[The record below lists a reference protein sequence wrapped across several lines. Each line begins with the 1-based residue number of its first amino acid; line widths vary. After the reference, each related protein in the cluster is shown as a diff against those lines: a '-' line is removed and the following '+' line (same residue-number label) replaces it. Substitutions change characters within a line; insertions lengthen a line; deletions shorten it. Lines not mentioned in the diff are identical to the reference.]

1 MKRAGRGSLVLLGL
15 LSAVGVSS
23 GRAGESAVHARA
35 ADARLEWGPCPPV
48 FPKGCEIAVLHGDP
62 AADNADVFLRVPG
75 GYAIPS
81 HRHTSAERMV
91 LVAGEL
97 EVTYAGGAPFTM
109 TVGSYAYGPAR
120 VPHEARCIG
129 REACVLSIA
138 FETPVDA
145 ELAALTK

>member
-1 MKRAGRGSLVLLGL
+1 MRRAWYGPLVLLALVAGTGGT
-15 LSAVGVSS
+15 SV
-23 GRAGESAVHARA
+23 RADESAVHARA
-35 ADARLEWGPCPPV
+35 TDAKLHWGPCPPV

-62 AADNADVFLRVPG
+62 TRDNADVFLRVPG

-97 EVTYAGGAPFTM
+97 EVRYAAGAPFTM

-129 REACVLSIA
+129 RQACVLAIA
-138 FETPVDA
+138 FEKPVDA
-145 ELAALTK
+145 EPAALTK

>member
-1 MKRAGRGSLVLLGL
+1 VKRALHGPLALLALSLCVD
-15 LSAVGVSS
+15 ASS

-35 ADARLEWGPCPPV
+35 ADAKLQWGPCPPV

-75 GYAIPS
+75 GYAIPP

-91 LVAGEL
+91 LIAGEL
-97 EVTYAGGAPFTM
+97 EVTYAGHAPFTM

-120 VPHEARCIG
+120 LPHEARCIG
-129 REACVLSIA
+129 TETCVLSIA

>member
-1 MKRAGRGSLVLLGL
+1 MRRAWYGSLALLALVSGT
-15 LSAVGVSS
+15 GVTWV
-23 GRAGESAVHARA
+23 RAEESAVHARA
-35 ADARLEWGPCPPV
+35 TDAKLQWGPCPPV

-129 REACVLSIA
+129 REVCVLSIA
-138 FETPVDA
+138 FETAVDA

>member
-1 MKRAGRGSLVLLGL
+1 VTRARYGSLALLCL
-15 LSAVGVSS
+15 AFWVDASS

-35 ADARLEWGPCPPV
+35 TDAKLQWGPCPPV
-48 FPKGCEIAVLHGDP
+48 FPEGCEIAVLHGDP

-129 REACVLSIA
+129 REMCVLSIA

-145 ELAALTK
+145 ELAALKK